1 MMRYSSL
8 RRDSRSILDLD
19 DILTHLTEHLSH
31 TFRFLFLSLCATQDV
46 EVLITAVFE
55 LGEVQSVALQET
67 GCGLLAA
74 LVLPLVRAEIPNRHH
89 QIVALAI
96 LELYLRC
103 YKVPLQHQGE
113 FPRVLSTFIGTQGIR
128 HPAEVEHHTRSRSR
142 DVRHEYMEICG
153 IPHRRCRFCRAM
165 ERDTTQKKN

>member
-8 RRDSRSILDLD
+8 IRDSRSILDLD
-19 DILTHLTEHLSH
+19 DMLTHLTEHLTNAYPDSY
-31 TFRFLFLSLCATQDV
+31 LSVLQDV

-55 LGEVQSVALQET
+55 LGEVQFAALQET

-74 LVLPLVRAEIPNRHH
+74 LVLPLIRAEIPNRHH

-113 FPRVLSTFIGTQGIR
+113 FPRVLSTFIGTHGIR
-128 HPAEVEHHTRSRSR
+128 HPAEVYHHKHQNAILEMYTWESVASLIAIA
-142 DVRHEYMEICG
+142 VSVV
-153 IPHRRCRFCRAM
+153 
-165 ERDTTQKKN
+165 Q